1 MQKMEN
7 RKNWFDWSLKP
18 LIFCTQIFVGYP
30 LNFTNI
36 KNSKTI
42 FSNVI
47 IYLLGSVICLSN
59 LLINGTR
66 GINVNNF
73 DWMSERL
80 DYYSSPYLF
89 FREFPD
95 AMLQFVVDATTIIF
109 FVTVPLIHLIFIITV
124 ICSQKWADLL
134 SVLQEIQNKMKLD
147 EEFHRKIRRYC
158 IFALLLLFFVS
169 IL

>member
-30 LNFTNI
+30 LNFSN
-36 KNSKTI
+36 KNTSKAI
-42 FSNVI
+42 FSNFI
-47 IYLLGSVICLSN
+47 IYLLGFVIFVSN
-59 LLINGTR
+59 LLINGPR

-73 DWMSERL
+73 NWMRKRL
-80 DYYSSPYLF
+80 DYTSPYIF

-169 IL
+169 II